1 MEKVDS
7 VYCVF
12 VKNNIENSFVIE
24 NKEMGEKEVLRLEF
38 FGTVVFNEK
47 LILLIDLKV
56 ISE

>member
-1 MEKVDS
+1 
-7 VYCVF
+7 
-12 VKNNIENSFVIE
+12 
-24 NKEMGEKEVLRLEF
+24 MGEKEVLSLEF

>member
-1 MEKVDS
+1 
-7 VYCVF
+7 
-12 VKNNIENSFVIE
+12 
-24 NKEMGEKEVLRLEF
+24 MGEEEVLRLEF

>member
-1 MEKVDS
+1 
-7 VYCVF
+7 
-12 VKNNIENSFVIE
+12 
-24 NKEMGEKEVLRLEF
+24 MGEKEVLRLEF

>member
-1 MEKVDS
+1 
-7 VYCVF
+7 
-12 VKNNIENSFVIE
+12 
-24 NKEMGEKEVLRLEF
+24 MGEKEVIRLEF

>member
-1 MEKVDS
+1 MENVDS